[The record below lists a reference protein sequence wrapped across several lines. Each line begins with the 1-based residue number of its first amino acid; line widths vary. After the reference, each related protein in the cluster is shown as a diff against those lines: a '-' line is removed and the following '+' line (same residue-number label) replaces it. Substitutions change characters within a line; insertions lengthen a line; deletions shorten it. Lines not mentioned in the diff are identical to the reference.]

1 MKLSVEWLQ
10 DFLNLD
16 EWPATTLADKMSR
29 TGIEI
34 EGVENFAEGI
44 SDLVIGRVVSVVDHP
59 NSDHLHICEVYV
71 GEGDLLQIVCGADN
85 VVAGAKVITALPG
98 AILPGGIKIKK
109 GKLRGEVSEGMLC
122 SLQELGFSDS
132 VVPKQYADGL
142 FLLPKDAPVGDSVVD
157 YLKLNDAVLELSI
170 TPNRADALSMR
181 GAAHEVGA
189 ITHQQPEFAL
199 TENVYLDSSSDVTES
214 VQVSVEDKALAPKY
228 QLRLIRNVRI
238 GESPLWLQMRLMKA
252 GIRPINNI
260 VDITNYFLLL
270 YGQPMHAFD
279 YDTLSHKNVSVQV
292 ASEGMKFTTLDGVER
307 VLSSE
312 DVLIMD
318 GETPIALA
326 GVMGGLDSEVT
337 ETTRNILLE
346 TAVFDPIR
354 VRTTSKKFNL
364 RSESSARF
372 EKGINLAT
380 IHEAGE
386 QAAIWM
392 AQLGG
397 GHVAAGVAEVDTLE
411 VCEPSITVR
420 YDRIPQKLGITLSP
434 QEVAEIFQRLGFE
447 CALEAESFTVKVP
460 ARRWDI
466 TIEADILEEI
476 ARIYGYDRLPA
487 TLPTVPSTPGQLNA
501 KQRLVR
507 QTRTICESFGLNQTI
522 SYVLTSPK
530 QAELLRS
537 PNHPLVHL
545 DFPMSEERSVLRQ
558 SMFPALLE
566 IARYNQARNNKQLA
580 FYETGKVFYGQGAN
594 VQPLEEERLAL
605 FLSGQKTSAT
615 WYSKALPYDFFDLKG
630 MVEGYF
636 EAVRLTSQVSYR
648 AVNTV
653 AEFHPGRTAEILLN
667 GEVIGLLGQIHPK
680 LAREYDL
687 EEATFFAEMNLDA
700 ILAATRPALVQQA
713 IPKYPSTSRDLA
725 LLVED
730 SVAHHTLADT
740 IQAHGGNN
748 LVSVE
753 LFDLFV
759 NAALFPGKKSLAY
772 RLTFQNPDRTL
783 TDEDVLSAMNKVTQ
797 ALQQIEGLEI
807 R

>member
-1 MKLSVEWLQ
+1 MKLSIEWLK
-10 DFLNLD
+10 DFLNLED
-16 EWPATTLADKMSR
+16 WPAATIADKMSR

-34 EGVENFAEGI
+34 ESVENFADEL
-44 SDLVIGRVVSVVDHP
+44 SNLVIGEVISVVDHP
-59 NSDHLHICEVYV
+59 NSDHLHICQVNV
-71 GEGDLLQIVCGADN
+71 GQPDLLQIVCGASN
-85 VVAGAKVITALPG
+85 VVAGAKVITALVG
-98 AILPGGIKIKK
+98 ATLPGGFKIKK

-122 SLQELGFSDS
+122 ALQELGFSDS

-142 FLLPKDAPVGDSVVD
+142 FLLPADAPVGESVME
-157 YLKLNDAVLELSI
+157 YLNLNDPVLELSI

-181 GAAHEVGA
+181 GSAYEIGA
-189 ITHQQPEFAL
+189 ITSQQPHFTLLEEA
-199 TENVYLDSSSDVTES
+199 YLDNSSNVNDL
-214 VQVSVEDKALAPKY
+214 VQVGVADSELSQRY
-228 QLRLIRNVRI
+228 QLRLIRNVQI
-238 GESPLWLQMRLMKA
+238 SESPLWLQMRLMKA

-260 VDITNYFLLL
+260 VDVTNYFLLL

-279 YDTLSHKNVSVQV
+279 YDTLVHKKIAVQT
-292 ASEGMKFTTLDGVER
+292 ATEGMRFTTLDGVER

-312 DVLIMD
+312 DTLIMD
-318 GETPIALA
+318 GDTPIALA
-326 GVMGGLDSEVT
+326 GVMGGMDSEVT
-337 ETTRNILLE
+337 DKTRNILLE
-346 TAVFDPIR
+346 TAVFNPIH

-380 IHEAGE
+380 IDEAGE
-386 QAAIWM
+386 QAARWI

-397 GHVAAGVAEVDTLE
+397 GQVVEGVAEVNALE
-411 VCEPSITVR
+411 IQEPRITVG
-420 YDRIPQKLGITLSP
+420 YDRIPHKLGITLTP
-434 QEVAEIFQRLGFE
+434 QEVGDIFARLGFE
-447 CALEAESFTVKVP
+447 CELGAESFTVTVP

-466 TIEADILEEI
+466 TIEADILEEV

-487 TLPTVPSTPGQLNA
+487 TLPSVPSTPGQLNH
-501 KQRLVR
+501 KQRLIR
-507 QTRTICESFGLNQTI
+507 QTRTICEGFGLNQTI

-537 PNHPLVHL
+537 PEYPLVQL

-566 IARYNQARNNKQLA
+566 IARYNQSRNNKQLA
-580 FYETGKVFYGQGAN
+580 FYETGRVFYGQGAN
-594 VQPLEEERLAL
+594 VQPKEEERLAI
-605 FLSGQKTSAT
+605 FLSGYKTPAS

-636 EAVRLTSQVSYR
+636 AAIRLTPQITYR
-648 AVNTV
+648 AVNNV
-653 AEFHPGRTAEILLN
+653 AEFHPGRTAEVLLN

-687 EEATFFAEMNLDA
+687 EEATFFAELNLEV
-700 ILAATRPALVQQA
+700 ILEATRPALVQQT

-725 LLVED
+725 LLVDEK
-730 SVAHHTLADT
+730 VEHQLLADT
-740 IQAHGGNN
+740 IKANGGRD
-748 LVSVE
+748 LISVE

-759 NAALFPGKKSLAY
+759 NATLFTGKKSLAY
-772 RLTFQNPDRTL
+772 RLTFQNPERTL
-783 TDEDVLSAMNKVTQ
+783 TDEDVLSAMNKVTV